1 MSDYI
6 LEGTCGACKEFEFE
20 GNDKKGYCRWYKQYF
35 WDRDSCSHYE
45 GRETSGG
52 GGCFLTSACCR
63 YKGLPDDCAE
73 LTALRAFRDGYLMQ
87 SEEGKQL
94 VEEYYRI
101 APAIVEEIDKRTDKD
116 AIYERIYSAIRNIM
130 AVVEQ
135 GEKDEAVRLYR
146 SMVIDVQTLL
156 EQKGAKV

>member
-1 MSDYI
+1 
-6 LEGTCGACKEFEFE
+6 
-20 GNDKKGYCRWYKQYF
+20 
-35 WDRDSCSHYE
+35 
-45 GRETSGG
+45 
-52 GGCFLTSACCR
+52 
-63 YKGLPDDCAE
+63 
-73 LTALRAFRDGYLMQ
+73 MQ